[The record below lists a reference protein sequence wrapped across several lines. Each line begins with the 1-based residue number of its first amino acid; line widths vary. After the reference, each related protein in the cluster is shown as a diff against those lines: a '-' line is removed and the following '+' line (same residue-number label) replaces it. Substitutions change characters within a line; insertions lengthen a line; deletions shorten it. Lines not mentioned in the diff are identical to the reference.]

1 MTLHELKT
9 LAENSH
15 ITYGDKRLAE
25 PILELFR
32 KEQFYFDRCVEL
44 EKERNAWQDYAKA
57 LEKEKS
63 SGKS

>member
-32 KEQFYFDRCVEL
+32 KEQFYFERCVEL
-44 EKERNAWQDYAKA
+44 EKERNVWKDYAKA

-63 SGKS
+63 LDQK